1 MQSTRR
7 KIRDEGDARELLS
20 AYEGWPEGFRSFCA
34 AEGVDGRS
42 LRAWQR
48 RLTPELPPPA
58 LELVQLPA
66 VAVARPTTYRVC
78 IGDIAIEVGEDFR
91 EATLLRLLAVAQ
103 AC

>member
-7 KIRDEGDARELLS
+7 KIRDEGEARELLS
-20 AYEGWPEGFRSFCA
+20 AYDDWPEGFRSFCA

-48 RLTPELPPPA
+48 RLTPEMPPPA

-66 VAVARPTTYRVC
+66 VAMARPTLYRVC
-78 IGDIAIEVGEDFR
+78 VGDIAIEVTEDFS
-91 EATLLRLLAVAQ
+91 EPALMRLLAVAR

>member
-7 KIRDEGDARELLS
+7 KIRDEGEARELLS
-20 AYEGWPEGFRSFCA
+20 AYEEWPEGFRSFCA

-58 LELVQLPA
+58 LAELACPA
-66 VAVARPTTYRVC
+66 TIPSQ
-78 IGDIAIEVGEDFR
+78 G
-91 EATLLRLLAVAQ
+91 RLAPLALGTPLGPGAHPVSQ
-103 AC
+103 